1 MRDKNLKDPLKDL
14 PNEFLP
20 HAKKTTL
27 TFTPERVPIIT
38 TTPRVQRYPDLNIQ
52 ICSNTHSQN
61 IRIIHPFYAY

>member
-1 MRDKNLKDPLKDL
+1 MSFCPMQKN
-14 PNEFLP
+14 
-20 HAKKTTL
+20 TTL
-27 TFTPERVPIIT
+27 TFTPERAPIIT